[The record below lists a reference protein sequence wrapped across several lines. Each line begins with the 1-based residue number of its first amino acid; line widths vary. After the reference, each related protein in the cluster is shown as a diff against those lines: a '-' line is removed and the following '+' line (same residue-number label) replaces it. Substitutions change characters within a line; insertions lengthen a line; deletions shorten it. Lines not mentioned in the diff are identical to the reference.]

1 MTLTQ
6 FSYIIA
12 IDNHKSFAE
21 AANNCFVTQPT
32 LSMQVKKLEEE
43 LGVRIFDRS
52 KQPVKAT
59 EIGKKIIES
68 EPIQSVKVKEA
79 LEEFSQENELN
90 YEQNI
95 TLNHLSRFKRYSVED
110 SEKIIS
116 ELEDKIGLRQKV
128 AVRIVDLIP
137 QDLSDLRLIFAKE
150 ATHIEKEQMEDI
162 LEILDQYTII
172 E

>member
-1 MTLTQ
+1 M
-6 FSYIIA
+6 
-12 IDNHKSFAE
+12 
-21 AANNCFVTQPT
+21 
-32 LSMQVKKLEEE
+32 
-43 LGVRIFDRS
+43 
-52 KQPVKAT
+52 
-59 EIGKKIIES
+59 IGKKIIES

-95 TLNHLSRFKRYSVED
+95 TLNHLSSFKRYSVED
-110 SEKIIS
+110 REKIIS
-116 ELEDKIGLRQKV
+116 KDKIGLRHKV